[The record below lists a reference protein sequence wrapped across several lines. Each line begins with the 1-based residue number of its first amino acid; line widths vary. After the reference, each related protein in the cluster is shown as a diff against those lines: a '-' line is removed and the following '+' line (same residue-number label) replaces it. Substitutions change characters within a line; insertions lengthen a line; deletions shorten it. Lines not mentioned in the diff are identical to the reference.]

1 MKIKRGLVRPWFLWA
16 LVLLLAVPP
25 GGIMAQGGNPDG
37 SMTFRQEEL
46 DQMLAPIALYPD
58 DLLSQILMAATYP
71 LEVVQAARWVQAS
84 SNFRGDQ
91 LAMALEQQDW
101 DPSVKSMI
109 NFPDVLQMMNERLEW
124 TQVLGDAFLA
134 AQDQVLDTIQRLREK
149 AQAQGSL
156 RTTSQLRVIPDPL
169 TQVIIIE
176 PVDPQVFYVPVYD
189 PMVVYG
195 PWWWPAYRPFFH
207 HPRGVVIPGRFIGFG
222 IGVAIGLPWG
232 YAWGGCDWHHHR
244 VVINTS
250 RNVYLNNQIDRN
262 RYAPHVTIGSGGRGI
277 WAHNPD
283 HRRGIA
289 YRSPAIARQFGRGP
303 LPGADARRGFRGY
316 DQPTPGGGFVPRS
329 NRPEGKQSRVTPSPN
344 LVRPE
349 TARPPTPPTRQ
360 PREIPGPRVARPE
373 PPRPD
378 PPRPSSVPVQPSRVT
393 AGPASARPEVRRPSP
408 GPGHQDHQG
417 LQGPTAFGG
426 PSPGGQT
433 RQSSNRGHESLS
445 GPKAGTPPSGGS
457 KTPTGGGHPGGGRPG
472 SGPGHERGK

>member
-1 MKIKRGLVRPWFLWA
+1 MKIKKGLVWPWFLWA

-25 GGIMAQGGNPDG
+25 GEIMAQGRNSDG

-58 DLLSQILMAATYP
+58 ELLSQILMAATYP
-71 LEVVQAARWVQAS
+71 LEVVQAARWIQAS
-84 SNFRGDQ
+84 SNLRGDQ

-101 DPSVKSMI
+101 DPSVKSLI

-156 RTTSQLRVIPDPL
+156 RTTSQLRVIPDPQ

-176 PVDPQVFYVPVYD
+176 PVDPQVVYVPVYD
-189 PMVVYG
+189 PMIVYG

-207 HPRGVVIPGRFIGFG
+207 YPRGVIPGRFIGFG

-262 RYAPHVTIGSGGRGI
+262 RYAPHVTIGSGGRGV
-277 WAHNPD
+277 WAHDPD

-289 YRSPAIARQFGRGP
+289 YRSPAVARQFGRGP
-303 LPGADARRGFRGY
+303 LPGADARRGFWGY
-316 DQPTPGGGFVPRS
+316 DQPAPGGGFVPRS
-329 NRPEGKQSRVTPSPN
+329 NRPEVQQPRVTPSPN
-344 LVRPE
+344 AVRPE
-349 TARPPTPPTRQ
+349 TVRQPAAPIPQ
-360 PREIPGPRVARPE
+360 PRETPGQRVARPE
-373 PPRPD
+373 

-393 AGPASARPEVRRPSP
+393 AGPAPARPEVRRPSP

-445 GPKAGTPPSGGS
+445 GPKAPNPAPSGPKTPP
-457 KTPTGGGHPGGGRPG
+457 GGGHPGGG
-472 SGPGHERGK
+472 PGHERGK